1 MTRKRR
7 VAVLFGG
14 RSAEHEVS
22 LLSAGNVVKAI
33 DTSRYE
39 VVPIAIT
46 RTGQWLLA
54 ALEDGGLPKAVP

>member
-39 VVPIAIT
+39 VVP
-46 RTGQWLLA
+46 
-54 ALEDGGLPKAVP
+54 